1 MQCKYIC
8 NWPIGL
14 SGHAPAAAP
23 SSSCRQLPDRK
34 TFGCVTVHGAEH
46 RECSPASQPR
56 SSRRRPSPRRP
67 RSSCEPPDLRI
78 GRGCSDRRGIRPRH
92 SGAARVAGMAP
103 APERKGAGRERRAAA
118 ADFLTRASAGIRSS
132 GFPRSLLAFPSRHIP
147 PAPEGAGCG
156 RRRRRWVAL
165 EQDPGHW
172 VDGVLPELSQRAVLT
187 SGSTA
192 GSPSGPKSE
201 ASSSRSG
208 VRPRSG
214 APPRARS
221 SRPGTPDGPC
231 DTAPRYESPHPPRDR
246 KGFPEWQ
253 SFAPP
258 QRDRPAAT
266 VVYFCTV
273 VCTTRRYAERA
284 ARRGLRND
292 GTDAPVSRLRC
303 ADGAPRS
310 HRTPSVRP
318 GDGTVRPAPY
328 SAITISLYIITSA
341 GRARRRT
348 LPRPHERNAART
360 ALRGYT
366 RAITL
371 TYSR

>member
-1 MQCKYIC
+1 MSTGVGPDSGGIGAGFGAGFGDGAEFTNDSRVDDAMITSVKDMNC
-8 NWPIGL
+8 NASISAIGP
-14 SGHAPAAAP
+14 SGCRGHAPAAAP

-192 GSPSGPKSE
+192 GS
-201 ASSSRSG
+201 R
-208 VRPRSG
+208 
-214 APPRARS
+214 
-221 SRPGTPDGPC
+221 
-231 DTAPRYESPHPPRDR
+231 RDR
-246 KGFPEWQ
+246 NLK
-253 SFAPP
+253 
-258 QRDRPAAT
+258 
-266 VVYFCTV
+266 
-273 VCTTRRYAERA
+273 
-284 ARRGLRND
+284 
-292 GTDAPVSRLRC
+292 
-303 ADGAPRS
+303 
-310 HRTPSVRP
+310 H
-318 GDGTVRPAPY
+318 
-328 SAITISLYIITSA
+328 
-341 GRARRRT
+341 
-348 LPRPHERNAART
+348 LPH
-360 ALRGYT
+360 AL
-366 RAITL
+366 A
-371 TYSR
+371 